1 MSRQNMDAFL
11 EPFERESGIVEND
24 VQNDEMQQSKEKD
37 ENETETE
44 HMTENKFGGSNN
56 PYDSKINNVV
66 GNNSPKH
73 SGNCIDDPDFM
84 FIKIPGKN
92 CDWVSQNSRKV
103 CNMLYKGQLVRDFCK
118 VACNNCI
125 NKGEKEDT
133 KNIINNI
140 GCDDQAENCDDNTNT
155 SIDDSLE
162 DEENKTSPGQDRG
175 DGNNDDKDQQPTII
189 DDNDVFCEDLS
200 QYQKWYEAKVTKADG
215 VKFRIVKEYKHDEN
229 AFTQGLTYHKGK
241 FYESDGLYGKSAVR
255 IVDQDNAD
263 AIKNVQMANEY
274 FAEGLTVYKDTLV
287 QLTWKSKRGFV
298 YNITSLEEIYNFTFS
313 TERNEGWGITWDRC
327 KDELIVTDG
336 SANIYFW
343 DPKTMKEK
351 RRISIK
357 RLDSRNAKSMNEIE
371 FWRGRILANVWYE
384 DVILVINPETGVIE
398 KEYEFSEL
406 WPKSKRSSK
415 KADVFNGISISAD
428 PNVLYV
434 TGKLWD
440 RMFSIELLPDL

>member
-1 MSRQNMDAFL
+1 MDSMIEMNSLQGRTEDNVCPMEQEHNHDEKPVQWLISSILRPRRNRCLILLVSVLLIITVVYVTDRIFMSRPNMNSLL
-11 EPFERESGIVEND
+11 E
-24 VQNDEMQQSKEKD
+24 
-37 ENETETE
+37 
-44 HMTENKFGGSNN
+44 
-56 PYDSKINNVV
+56 
-66 GNNSPKH
+66 
-73 SGNCIDDPDFM
+73 
-84 FIKIPGKN
+84 
-92 CDWVSQNSRKV
+92 
-103 CNMLYKGQLVRDFCK
+103 
-118 VACNNCI
+118 
-125 NKGEKEDT
+125 
-133 KNIINNI
+133 
-140 GCDDQAENCDDNTNT
+140 T
-155 SIDDSLE
+155 S
-162 DEENKTSPGQDRG
+162 GQDRG
-175 DGNNDDKDQQPTII
+175 DGNNDEEDQQPTLI
-189 DDNDVFCEDLS
+189 DEKEVFCEDLS
-200 QYQKWYEAKVTKADG
+200 QYQKWYDAKVTKADG

-229 AFTQGLTYHKGK
+229 AFTQGLTYHNGK

-255 IVDQDNAD
+255 IVDRDNAD
-263 AIKNVQMANEY
+263 ATKNVHMANEY
-274 FAEGLTVYKDTLV
+274 FAEGLTYYKDTLV

-343 DPKTMKEK
+343 DPQTMKEK

-357 RLDSRNAKSMNEIE
+357 RLNLRNAKSMNEIE

-384 DVILVINPETGVIE
+384 DVILVINPQTGVIE
-398 KEYEFSEL
+398 KEYDFSDL
-406 WPKSKRSSK
+406 WPKSERKSK

>member
-1 MSRQNMDAFL
+1 MIEMNSLQGHTEDNVYPIKQEYDHDEKSSPGPVGPGQWLMSRILRPRRNRCLIMLVSVLLIITVVYVVDRVYMSRQNMDAFL

-229 AFTQGLTYHKGK
+229 AFT
-241 FYESDGLYGKSAVR
+241 
-255 IVDQDNAD
+255 
-263 AIKNVQMANEY
+263 
-274 FAEGLTVYKDTLV
+274 
-287 QLTWKSKRGFV
+287 
-298 YNITSLEEIYNFTFS
+298 
-313 TERNEGWGITWDRC
+313 
-327 KDELIVTDG
+327 
-336 SANIYFW
+336 
-343 DPKTMKEK
+343 
-351 RRISIK
+351 
-357 RLDSRNAKSMNEIE
+357 
-371 FWRGRILANVWYE
+371 
-384 DVILVINPETGVIE
+384 
-398 KEYEFSEL
+398 
-406 WPKSKRSSK
+406 
-415 KADVFNGISISAD
+415 
-428 PNVLYV
+428 
-434 TGKLWD
+434 
-440 RMFSIELLPDL
+440 